1 MSLLHLL
8 YLISYWSESLEN
20 YKSSNLWVAMLLV
33 CIVATML
40 YLLLDRLYWV
50 MQGIRFKITGN
61 FRAGEVFRVLHA
73 LWGPAD
79 VNFCPKL
86 WIMISFHG
94 KKSISNLAL
103 FSVLK
108 IHANWW
114 LKWQFLCPRNVW
126 ILYSKHDL
134 DALGY
139 CNLIFSNSVK
149 KRNYWRWF

>member
-1 MSLLHLL
+1 MTQFKKKLFRTETPIFVIYEFLKNFAG
-8 YLISYWSESLEN
+8 IN
-20 YKSSNLWVAMLLV
+20 NRKSSM
-33 CIVATML
+33 
-40 YLLLDRLYWV
+40 
-50 MQGIRFKITGN
+50 IRFKITGN
-61 FRAGEVFRVLHA
+61 FCAGEVFRVLHA

-103 FSVLK
+103 FSALK

-114 LKWQFLCPRNVW
+114 LKGQFLCPRNVW

-139 CNLIFSNSVK
+139 CNLIFSNSVR